1 MNLYEQQPNFENNKA
16 KTKKLMIILGIT
28 IIILFILSIGL
39 IFYISYIEKNKFK
52 CYINNAR
59 VSIKSDT
66 MIIDENKN
74 NIYVSLEDIAD
85 KIGYTKNNGEYK
97 DPYSEDVDKCYLQ
110 NKYETVSYI
119 TESNQIYKAILS
131 ESQSSDADYEYF
143 EIDEPVF
150 MSNNKMY
157 TTIDGISKGCNL
169 AYSYN
174 KDNNTLKIY
183 TMNYLSTSYA
193 KTIPESAE
201 IAAQDNVESYKNKKA
216 ILYDMIVVKNTA
228 GKYGVKNSSNNTIIG
243 EKYKSISFEEEE
255 EEFIVETDDGKFGII
270 DKTGKTKITPDY
282 TSIKLISKAR
292 GLYLVSKTSSASKM
306 QYGIINKNERVIVYI
321 EYEQIG
327 ISKSDFPTNE
337 IDNPYILF
345 EKCIPVK
352 RSNKW
357 GLLDLNGNTIASLEF
372 DSLGCLSNSSK
383 NNQANSLV
391 VIPEYEAIVVRKDGL
406 YGLYNSSGKELIL
419 PLVTDMYVINNSGE
433 NQYYLT
439 YQGNTMNV
447 IEYLKNVLGLEP
459 VTNNSSNE
467 KTNNSNNSSTNS
479 SNEIANNN
487 EL

>member
-1 MNLYEQQPNFENNKA
+1 
-16 KTKKLMIILGIT
+16 
-28 IIILFILSIGL
+28 
-39 IFYISYIEKNKFK
+39 
-52 CYINNAR
+52 
-59 VSIKSDT
+59 
-66 MIIDENKN
+66 
-74 NIYVSLEDIAD
+74 
-85 KIGYTKNNGEYK
+85 
-97 DPYSEDVDKCYLQ
+97 
-110 NKYETVSYI
+110 
-119 TESNQIYKAILS
+119 
-131 ESQSSDADYEYF
+131 
-143 EIDEPVF
+143 

-201 IAAQDNVESYKNKKA
+201 IAAQDDVEAYKNKKA
-216 ILYDMIVVKNTA
+216 ILYDMIVVKNA
-228 GKYGVKNSSNNTIIG
+228 SGKYGVKNSSNNTIIG

-282 TSIKLISKAR
+282 TSIKLISKDR
-292 GLYLVSKTSSASKM
+292 GLYLVSKTSSASKT

-327 ISKSDFPTNE
+327 INKNDFPTNE
-337 IDNPYILF
+337 IENPYILF
-345 EKCIPVK
+345 GKCIPVK

-372 DSLGCLSNSSK
+372 DGFGCLSNSSK

-391 VIPEYEAIVVRKDGL
+391 VIPEYEAIVVYKDKM

-447 IEYLKNVLGLEP
+447 IEYLQNVLGLDP
-459 VTNNSSNE
+459 VTNDSSKSNTKSSNSSNE
-467 KTNNSNNSSTNS
+467 VVN
-479 SNEIANNN
+479 NNN

>member
-1 MNLYEQQPNFENNKA
+1 MNIYEPQPELENNKT
-16 KTKKLMIILGIT
+16 KTKKLMIILGVAIV
-28 IIILFILSIGL
+28 ILFVLSIGL

-52 CYINNAR
+52 CYIDNAKI
-59 VSIKSDT
+59 STKSD
-66 MIIDENKN
+66 MIVVDENKN
-74 NIYVSLEDIAD
+74 NIYVSLEDIAN

-97 DPYSEDVDKCYLQ
+97 DQYSEDTNKCYLQ
-110 NKYETVSYI
+110 NQYETVSYI
-119 TESNQIYKAILS
+119 TDSNQIYKAMLL
-131 ESQSSDADYEYF
+131 ESQNIDYEYF

-169 AYSYN
+169 AYSYDT
-174 KDNNTLKIY
+174 DNNTLRIY
-183 TMNYLSTSYA
+183 TMDYLANAYA
-193 KTIPESAE
+193 KSIPESAE
-201 IAAQDNVESYKNKKA
+201 IAVQDNVEAYKNKKA

-282 TSIKLISKAR
+282 TSIKLISKDR
-292 GLYLVSKTSSASKM
+292 GLYLVSKTSNASKT

-327 ISKSDFPTNE
+327 INKNDFPTNE
-337 IDNPYILF
+337 IENPYILF
-345 EKCIPVK
+345 GKCIPVK

-447 IEYLKNVLGLEP
+447 IEYLQNVLGLDP
-459 VTNNSSNE
+459 VTNDSSKSNTKSSNSSNE
-467 KTNNSNNSSTNS
+467 VVN
-479 SNEIANNN
+479 NNN

>member
-1 MNLYEQQPNFENNKA
+1 MNIYESQPELENNKT
-16 KTKKLMIILGIT
+16 KTKKLMIIIGVAIV
-28 IIILFILSIGL
+28 ILFVLSIGL

-52 CYINNAR
+52 CYIDGTKI
-59 VSIKSDT
+59 STKSD
-66 MIIDENKN
+66 MIVVDENKN

-119 TESNQIYKAILS
+119 TESNQIYKAILP

-201 IAAQDNVESYKNKKA
+201 IAAQDDVEAYKNKKA
-216 ILYDMIVVKNTA
+216 ILYDMIVVKNA
-228 GKYGVKNSSNNTIIG
+228 SGKYGVKNSSNNTIIG

-255 EEFIVETDDGKFGII
+255 EEFIVETDDGK
-270 DKTGKTKITPDY
+270 
-282 TSIKLISKAR
+282 
-292 GLYLVSKTSSASKM
+292 LVSKTSSASKT

-327 ISKSDFPTNE
+327 INKNDFPTNE
-337 IDNPYILF
+337 IENPYILF
-345 EKCIPVK
+345 GKCIPVK

-372 DSLGCLSNSSK
+372 DGFGCLSNSSK

-391 VIPEYEAIVVRKDGL
+391 VIPEYEAIVVYKDKM

-447 IEYLKNVLGLEP
+447 IEYLQNVLGLDP
-459 VTNNSSNE
+459 VTNDSSKSNTKSSNSSNE
-467 KTNNSNNSSTNS
+467 VVN
-479 SNEIANNN
+479 NNN

>member
-1 MNLYEQQPNFENNKA
+1 MNIYESQPELENNKT
-16 KTKKLMIILGIT
+16 KTKKLMIILGVAIV
-28 IIILFILSIGL
+28 ILLVLSIGL

-52 CYINNAR
+52 CYIDGTKI
-59 VSIKSDT
+59 STKSDL
-66 MIIDENKN
+66 IVVDENKN

-97 DPYSEDVDKCYLQ
+97 DPYSEAVDKCYLQ

-119 TESNQIYKAILS
+119 TKSNQIYKAILP

-201 IAAQDNVESYKNKKA
+201 IAAQDNVEAYKNKKA

-292 GLYLVSKTSSASKM
+292 GLYLVSKTSSASKT

-327 ISKSDFPTNE
+327 INKNDFPTNE
-337 IDNPYILF
+337 IENPYILF
-345 EKCIPVK
+345 GKCIPVK

-372 DSLGCLSNSSK
+372 DGFGCLSNSSK

-391 VIPEYEAIVVRKDGL
+391 VIPEYEAIVVYKDKM

-447 IEYLKNVLGLEP
+447 IEYLQNVLGLDP
-459 VTNNSSNE
+459 VTNDSSKSNTKSSNSSNE
-467 KTNNSNNSSTNS
+467 VVN
-479 SNEIANNN
+479 NNN